1 MSLTFCIRS
10 SFVIGF
16 LIKQFASNSGNT
28 CFLASSYT
36 FITQYMI
43 LCDLGVPV
51 YLDCSQVL
59 MVLSVCSLFLRSLK
73 SDYVYMKNIQHRY
86 NLCSVNCTTIFVAT
100 IDRKKNHIFFLYFLF
115 LNSTTA
121 CDPSNS

>member
-16 LIKQFASNSGNT
+16 PIKQFASNSGNT

-36 FITQYMI
+36 FIAQYMI

-51 YLDCSQVL
+51 YLDCSPVL
-59 MVLSVCSLFLRSLK
+59 MVTVSLFSVSEIIEVRLCL
-73 SDYVYMKNIQHRY
+73 HERY
-86 NLCSVNCTTIFVAT
+86 
-100 IDRKKNHIFFLYFLF
+100 
-115 LNSTTA
+115 ST
-121 CDPSNS
+121 